1 MRKIQLGAAFA
12 AALFSL
18 SAQAADVRIATEGA
32 YAPWNFMDDSGKV
45 AGFEVELGNEICA
58 RAGVECEWVVNEWD
72 SIIPNLVAG
81 NYDMIMAGMSVTDE
95 RKQTISFG
103 DTYFPPDPSSFVA
116 ASSADIDFANA
127 KGLKIG
133 AQGATIQAGYIEANM
148 ADGNDILT
156 YESAD
161 QSVAD
166 LAAGNIDILLA
177 DRSFLIPV
185 VEGSGGALV
194 FVGDDVMIGG
204 GVATGYRQGDSE
216 LAEKMNAAL
225 QEVRD
230 DGTLS
235 KLLIKFFEK
244 DPWAQ

>member
-1 MRKIQLGAAFA
+1 MRKIQFSAAIA
-12 AALFSL
+12 AALL
-18 SAQAADVRIATEGA
+18 SASAMAADVRIATEGA

-45 AGFEVELGNEICA
+45 AGFEVELGNLVCE

-95 RKQTISFG
+95 RKETIMFG
-103 DTYFPPDPSSFVA
+103 NEYFPADPSAFVA
-116 ASSADIDFANA
+116 ASSADIDFDNL

-133 AQGATIQAGYIEANM
+133 AQGATIQAAYVEANL
-148 ADGNDILT
+148 ADGNDILS
-156 YESAD
+156 YETAD

-166 LAAGNIDILLA
+166 LAAGNIDLLLA
-177 DRSFLIPV
+177 DASFLEPIV
-185 VEGSGGALV
+185 KGSGGAIA
-194 FVGDDVMIGG
+194 FVGERVQIGG
-204 GVATGYRQGDSE
+204 GVAAGYRQADGD

-225 QEVRD
+225 EDVRT

-235 KLLIKFFEK
+235 KLLVEYFEN
-244 DPWAQ
+244 DPYAQ

>member
-1 MRKIQLGAAFA
+1 MRKIQFGAAIA
-12 AALFSL
+12 AALL
-18 SAQAADVRIATEGA
+18 SASAMAADVRIATEGA

-45 AGFEVELGNEICA
+45 AGFEVELGNVICE

-95 RKQTISFG
+95 RKETIMFG
-103 DTYFPPDPSSFVA
+103 KEYFPADPSAFVA
-116 ASSADIDFANA
+116 ASSANIDFDNL

-133 AQGATIQAGYIEANM
+133 AQGATIQAGYLEANL
-148 ADGNDILT
+148 AEGNDILT
-156 YESAD
+156 YETAD

-177 DRSFLIPV
+177 DPSFLEPV
-185 VEGSGGALV
+185 VAGSGGALA
-194 FVGDDVMIGG
+194 FVGDRIKIGD
-204 GVATGYRQGDSE
+204 GVAAGYRQADGE

-225 QEVRD
+225 EEVRA

-235 KLLIKFFEK
+235 KLLVEFFEK
-244 DPWAQ
+244 DPWAE